1 MNRTFSIIFIVLAV
15 ALVGYNV
22 TLIDFKNPFEGDSV
36 IAFIGIL
43 ASLCAVVLVLIY
55 RTSKKI
61 QQKIGEK

>member
-1 MNRTFSIIFIVLAV
+1 MNKTFSIIFIVLAV

>member
-1 MNRTFSIIFIVLAV
+1 MNKTFSILLIVLAV
-15 ALVGYNV
+15 ALIGYNV
-22 TLIDFKNPFEGDSV
+22 TLIDYDNPFEGNSV

-61 QQKIGEK
+61 QKKIGEK

>member
-1 MNRTFSIIFIVLAV
+1 MNKTFSIIFIVLAV

-55 RTSKKI
+55 RTSEKI